1 MKGQGE
7 IQRSYDIV
15 ADEYARRIY
24 QELQEKPFDR
34 EILDRLAGRVRGAG
48 RVYDLGCGPGHVARY
63 LHDRGVDVAGIDLSG
78 EMVRLAQT
86 LNPGIEFR
94 QGDMRALNL
103 PDGSV
108 AALVAFYSII
118 HFPLSSLSAVFDEM
132 RRVLT
137 RDAPLL
143 LAFHVGNES
152 IHLDEWWGRPVA
164 LDFVFFDSQAV
175 RAKLV
180 RSGLRIVEALERD
193 PYPDVEHQSRRAYIL
208 AEAS

>member
-1 MKGQGE
+1 MKDPDE
-7 IQRSYDIV
+7 IQGSYDLV
-15 ADEYARRIY
+15 ADEYVRRIY
-24 QELQEKPFDR
+24 HELDGKPFDR
-34 EILDRLAGRVRGAG
+34 EILDRLADRVRGAG

-78 EMVRLAQT
+78 EMVRLART
-86 LNPGIEFR
+86 LNPGLEFR
-94 QGDMRALNL
+94 QGDMRALET
-103 PDGSV
+103 PDGSL

-118 HFPLSSLSAVFDEM
+118 HFPLSSLSAVFAEM
-132 RRVLT
+132 RRVLA

-152 IHLDEWWGRPVA
+152 IHLDAWWGRPVA

-175 RAKLV
+175 RAELV
-180 RSGLRIVEALERD
+180 RSGFRIVEALERE
-193 PYPDVEHQSRRAYIL
+193 PYPDVEHPSRRAYVL